1 MWPLCACA
9 FPTTGSVVSITR
21 LSQVNAIELRLPGPV
36 SGALD
41 STAGTELLPHGSIIQ
56 FISSQ
61 GSFRETVPYALRFEL
76 TSAPGQ
82 GRPLFVRASTH
93 YFENSL
99 PFRERFFFP

>member
-1 MWPLCACA
+1 M
-9 FPTTGSVVSITR
+9 
-21 LSQVNAIELRLPGPV
+21 NAIELRFPGPV

-76 TSAPGQ
+76 NVLLAEVEGPQQAVALDLGDLSISNLAAETGVAI
-82 GRPLFVRASTH
+82 A
-93 YFENSL
+93 
-99 PFRERFFFP
+99 